1 MNIQHIM
8 ERDVIT
14 LHENTSY
21 EDAVRTLHDHQ
32 ISGCPV
38 VDAKDQLVGIVT
50 QLDLLRILFP
60 YYDSY
65 YRTPEAYANPE
76 DRESK
81 ATEIRLHAVST
92 FMSRQVITATP
103 DMPMIHAAGIM
114 LAHHI
119 QHLPVLEGDRL
130 VGFVTRQQIL
140 REIFKK
146 NFNLN

>member
-1 MNIQHIM
+1 MNIQSIM
-8 ERDVIT
+8 EHDVIT
-14 LHENTSY
+14 LREDASY
-21 EDAVRTLHDHQ
+21 EDAVRALHDHQ

-38 VDAKDQLVGIVT
+38 INAKNQVVGIVT

-65 YRTPEAYANPE
+65 YRSPEAYVDLE
-76 DRESK
+76 DREGK
-81 ATEIRLHAVST
+81 AAEIRLHTVST

-103 DMPMIHAAGIM
+103 DMPVLHAAGIM

-119 QHLPVLEGDRL
+119 QHLPVLEKDHL

-140 REIFKK
+140 REILKK
-146 NFNLN
+146 NFQLS